1 MSSLSRPLTYLQNV
15 NVDNVLAEKR
25 IGEAIFATDSVQKM
39 IKQLSVVMTVSPIVL
54 KQDHAVSH
62 G

>member
-25 IGEAIFATDSVQKM
+25 IGEAIFAIMGHPSLKKDMIMADGSV
-39 IKQLSVVMTVSPIVL
+39 LRYCVENN
-54 KQDHAVSH
+54 AR
-62 G
+62 